1 MSASEPMRAD
11 TPRLARATAVMAVG
25 TVASR
30 ATGFL
35 RVAALATAFGVT
47 ESRLADAYNIA
58 NVAPNIVYELVLGGV
73 LSSVLVP
80 LFVETRRRDADEHR
94 TVVNTITTLATLVL
108 LAIVVVTVAA
118 APLIA
123 HALTLRTGADAASLA
138 VTRSAVTT
146 FLRLFMPQ
154 VLFYGLTTIWTAYL
168 NSHEHFAAP
177 MFAPVLNNL
186 VVSAVAFGFGAAVGF
201 RAVDL
206 AALSAAQTWLIGG
219 GTTLGIVA
227 MTLPLWPVARRHGWR
242 WRPQLDWRH
251 PTVRRMGRLG
261 GWVILYVVIN
271 QVGYYVVVLLTGAV
285 ALKGSFT
292 AYSYAFVFF
301 QLPHGIY
308 AVSVM
313 TALLP
318 TLSAAAS
325 DGDLA
330 AFRAQLARGIRVTAM
345 GIVPAAVGLAVLSVP
360 IVRLLLQ
367 HGVFSAS
374 STTLVAHTLTAFAV
388 GLTSFS
394 LFQLALRAHYAL
406 QDTRTPT
413 VVNVLA
419 VGTNVVVDV
428 IVFAVLPTDWKVPG
442 LALGHATAYTVGTV
456 LFLRRLRRRVGGLE
470 GRRTLGQL
478 GRVVAASAVT
488 GVVAWV
494 LQRLVVGVLGAG
506 SSGAAVAL
514 VVAAGGGALAYLVV
528 ARLVGVA
535 ELGEV
540 VGMLR
545 RRGGAR

>member
-1 MSASEPMRAD
+1 MSASEQVSTR
-11 TPRLARATAVMAVG
+11 RLARATAVMAVG
-25 TVASR
+25 TIASR

-80 LFVETRRRDADEHR
+80 LFVETRRRDLDEHR

-108 LAIVVVTVAA
+108 LAIVVVTVLA

-123 HALTLRTGADAASLA
+123 HALTLRAGGDAAA
-138 VTRSAVTT
+138 VATTRAAVTT

-177 MFAPVLNNL
+177 MFSPVLNNL
-186 VVSAVAFGFGAAVGF
+186 TVSAVALGFGAAVGF
-201 RAVDL
+201 QAVDL
-206 AALSAAQTWLIGG
+206 AAMSVGQVWLIGG
-219 GTTLGIVA
+219 GTTFGIVA

-242 WRPQLDWRH
+242 WRPELAWRH

-285 ALKGSFT
+285 DIRGSFT

-318 TLSAAAS
+318 TMSAAAS
-325 DGDLA
+325 DGDLV
-330 AFRAQLARGIRVTAM
+330 AFRSQLARGIRVTAM
-345 GIVPAAVGLAVLSVP
+345 GIVPAAVGLAVLSEP

-374 STTLVAHTLTAFAV
+374 STTLVARTLTAFAI

-413 VVNVLA
+413 IVNLLA

-428 IVFAVLPTDWKVPG
+428 VVFLVLPTPWKVPG
-442 LALGHATAYTVGTV
+442 LALGHATAYSVGTL

-478 GRVVAASAVT
+478 GRVVVAAAAT
-488 GVVAWV
+488 GVAAWG
-494 LQRLVVGVLGAG
+494 LQRLMVGALGGG
-506 SSGAAVAL
+506 SVGAALAL
-514 VVAAGGGALAYLVV
+514 AVAAGGGALVYVVV
-528 ARLVGVA
+528 ARVVGVE
-535 ELGEV
+535 ELSEV

-545 RRGGAR
+545 RRGG